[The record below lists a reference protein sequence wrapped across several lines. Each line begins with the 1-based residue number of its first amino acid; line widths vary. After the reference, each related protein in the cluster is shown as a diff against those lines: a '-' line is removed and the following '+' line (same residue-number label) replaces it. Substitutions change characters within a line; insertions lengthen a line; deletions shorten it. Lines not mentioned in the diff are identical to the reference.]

1 MKDQET
7 MTAVR
12 ANVMLIQT
20 VNAAIEANDTV
31 HSQNVELCE
40 LGYDNDSDNMNEE
53 YINSDLCDS
62 LDVLAALMKTCEKQK
77 TNMKDKNKQVMQDH
91 VKKKK

>member
-1 MKDQET
+1 

-12 ANVMLIQT
+12 TNVMLIQT
-20 VNAAIEANDTV
+20 ADAAIEMNDTV

-40 LGYDNDSDNMNEE
+40 LSYDNDSDDTNKE
-53 YINSDLCDS
+53 YIDLDSCDS
-62 LDVLAALMKTCEKQK
+62 LDVLAALMKTCEKSK
-77 TNMKDKNKQVMQDH
+77 MNMKDKNKQVMQDH

>member
-1 MKDQET
+1 

-12 ANVMLIQT
+12 VNVMLIHT
-20 VNAAIEANDTV
+20 ADVTIKANDIV
-31 HSQNVELCE
+31 CSQNVELCE
-40 LGYDNDSDNMNEE
+40 LSYDNDSDNMNEE

-62 LDVLAALMKTCEKQK
+62 LNVLATLMKTHEKLK
-77 TNMKDKNKQVMQDH
+77 INVKDKNKQVMQDY